1 MQTILDWLGS
11 HLAEI
16 LLAAITW
23 LLGLCLAALRRLP
36 RFLVTLAEQFA
47 TEAHKTPSQA
57 DDVAAQLALA
67 ASRAL
72 AGAVEATFGKAP
84 SSAGVSA
91 LSRALP
97 LPMPRRGPLQ

>member
-1 MQTILDWLGS
+1 MQAILDWLGS

-16 LLAAITW
+16 LLAAMTW
-23 LLGLCLAALRRLP
+23 ILGLCLAALRRLP
-36 RFLVTLAEQFA
+36 AFLVSLAEQFA
-47 TEAHKTPSQA
+47 IEAHKTPSQA

-72 AGAVEATFGKAP
+72 AGAVETTFGKTPTAM
-84 SSAGVSA
+84 GTSA

-97 LPMPRRGPLQ
+97 LPRRGPLQ